1 MIDFILKIT
10 FIFLWASAFVAA
22 KLGLDD
28 AGPFSMLAVRFAIV
42 SFIFASIVFIFRTK
56 WPKWNE
62 IPYIALVGILL
73 HGLYLGGV
81 FFSIKQGTSAGIS
94 SLIVSLHPVLTCILA
109 IFLIGEKITLDR
121 WAGIF
126 LGFIGV
132 ILVVWPRIGGELP
145 LIGFLSCFVALIAI
159 SFATIIQKRFLENM
173 DILGGNSIQAIFA
186 ALFFLMLVLL
196 MEPFKFNLTLE
207 LFISM
212 TWLIVLV
219 SLGAIS
225 ILMILIKRG
234 EMSST
239 ASLFFLA
246 PPVSAILGYIV
257 FGEELNALGIFG
269 FIITC
274 TGVWIVNRKYS
285 KE

>member
-10 FIFLWASAFVAA
+10 FVFLWASAFVAA

-28 AGPFSMLAVRFAIV
+28 AGPFSMLTVRFAIV
-42 SFIFASIVFIFRTK
+42 SCIFASLVFIFRAK
-56 WPKWNE
+56 WPKWIE

-109 IFLIGEKITLDR
+109 IFIIEEKITLDR
-121 WAGIF
+121 WIGIF
-126 LGFIGV
+126 MGFIGV
-132 ILVVWPRIGGELP
+132 ILVVWPRMGGELP
-145 LIGFLSCFVALIAI
+145 LIGFLSCFVALVAI
-159 SFATIIQKRFLENM
+159 SFATIIQKKYLENM
-173 DILGGNSIQAIFA
+173 DILGGNSVQAIFA

-196 MEPFKFNLTLE
+196 IEPFHFNLTTE
-207 LFISM
+207 LLISM
-212 TWLIVLV
+212 TWLILLV

-257 FGEELNALGIFG
+257 FGEKLGALGILG
-269 FIITC
+269 FIIAC

-285 KE
+285 KK

>member
-1 MIDFILKIT
+1 LIDFILKIT

-28 AGPFSMLAVRFAIV
+28 AGPFSMLTVRFAIV

>member
-196 MEPFKFNLTLE
+196 MEPFKFNLTLD